1 MDDLRQRRET
11 DRQPPLARYDALT
24 ALPNRVLFHETLRK
38 IIAQARY
45 GQRMVSVLTLDIDHF
60 QRVNDTLG
68 RASGDELLRQFSLRL
83 LQCLRVRDMIARLD
97 GDEFGC
103 ILDTPEGSEDAGV
116 VAGKLREALRRPF
129 TLSGHRIVLTASIG
143 ISVYPVDSA
152 DADILIRKSDSA
164 MHCSKTAGRDTYR
177 FFAPGMNAHAMERAA
192 CENGLRQALDRGEF
206 VLHYQPKMA
215 LSAERHMTG
224 VEALIRWNRPGHGL
238 VAPEEFIPILEQTG
252 LIGEAG
258 VWVIQAACRQIA
270 EWKRLGAG
278 EIPISINV
286 SARQFTQGDPGHD
299 VVQATHES
307 GIDPRLI
314 EFELQAERALREN
327 GIDAR
332 LLELELTES
341 SLMMHARRTID
352 AFARLKATG
361 IRISI
366 DDFGIGYSS
375 LAYLKRL
382 PVDVLKIDRSL
393 IANVVTSRA
402 DAAIVTAIIGMAH
415 SLDARVVAE
424 GVESA
429 EQLDFLRMRDC
440 DEIQGYYLARPLSA
454 GEISRAILAGD
465 LSLVP
470 AER

>member
-1 MDDLRQRRET
+1 
-11 DRQPPLARYDALT
+11 
-24 ALPNRVLFHETLRK
+24 
-38 IIAQARY
+38 
-45 GQRMVSVLTLDIDHF
+45 
-60 QRVNDTLG
+60 
-68 RASGDELLRQFSLRL
+68 
-83 LQCLRVRDMIARLD
+83 
-97 GDEFGC
+97 
-103 ILDTPEGSEDAGV
+103 
-116 VAGKLREALRRPF
+116 
-129 TLSGHRIVLTASIG
+129 
-143 ISVYPVDSA
+143 
-152 DADILIRKSDSA
+152 
-164 MHCSKTAGRDTYR
+164 
-177 FFAPGMNAHAMERAA
+177 MNAHAMERAA